1 MSTQINKVGIVG
13 SGTMGS
19 GIAQLV
25 AASGYRVVLIDLNDE
40 LLKKAVSRINK
51 NLSRL
56 VEKEKIEN
64 QCRPHPRPARKSTR
78 F

>member
-1 MSTQINKVGIVG
+1 MSKQISKVGIVG

-25 AASGYRVVLIDLNDE
+25 SASGYRVVLIDLNDE

-51 NLSRL
+51 N
-56 VEKEKIEN
+56 
-64 QCRPHPRPARKSTR
+64 
-78 F
+78 